1 MPILEYFFQY
11 VVIFQSRFLIG
22 SASDRIKKKK
32 KARKV
37 DDYADL
43 GYGYDSDDPFIDNSE
58 VHDELVPETVTTA
71 HGGFYINSG
80 LLEFKAR
87 ESADDDSDL
96 EAVIKA
102 GEMEAK
108 AVKRK
113 RIKTK
118 PSKDD
123 DSSSDEPE
131 ERHRGATNLLFGNS
145 SAKKLKKNDSFSS
158 KDSSQVSKPVNL

>member
-1 MPILEYFFQY
+1 MN
-11 VVIFQSRFLIG
+11 IFLVG
-22 SASDRIKKKK
+22 SASDKIKKKK

-87 ESADDDSDL
+87 ESAEDDSDL

-102 GEMEAK
+102 GEMEANMDGR
-108 AVKRK
+108 KRK
-113 RIKTK
+113 RIKKK

-131 ERHRGATNLLFGNS
+131 ERHRGASNLLFGNS
-145 SAKKLKKNDSFSS
+145 SAKKFKKNDGFSS
-158 KDSSQVSKPVNL
+158 KDSSQVSNI

>member
-1 MPILEYFFQY
+1 MGYSYTSKLSY
-11 VVIFQSRFLIG
+11 IG
-22 SASDRIKKKK
+22 SASERIKKKK

-58 VHDELVPETVTTA
+58 VHDELVPQTVTTA

-80 LLEFKAR
+80 LLEFKPR
-87 ESADDDSDL
+87 ESADEDSDL

-108 AVKRK
+108 GVKRK

-118 PSKDD
+118 AAKDEA
-123 DSSSDEPE
+123 DSSD
-131 ERHRGATNLLFGNS
+131 
-145 SAKKLKKNDSFSS
+145 
-158 KDSSQVSKPVNL
+158 

>member
-1 MPILEYFFQY
+1 M
-11 VVIFQSRFLIG
+11 
-22 SASDRIKKKK
+22 
-32 KARKV
+32 
-37 DDYADL
+37 
-43 GYGYDSDDPFIDNSE
+43 
-58 VHDELVPETVTTA
+58 HDELVPETVTTA

-96 EAVIKA
+96 DAVIKA

-145 SAKKLKKNDSFSS
+145 SAKKLKNNDSFSS
-158 KDSSQVSKPVNL
+158 KDSSQVSKCYHLYITNIDSILLT

>member
-1 MPILEYFFQY
+1 M
-11 VVIFQSRFLIG
+11 
-22 SASDRIKKKK
+22 
-32 KARKV
+32 

-118 PSKDD
+118 PSKED
-123 DSSSDEPE
+123 DSSSDDSED
-131 ERHRGATNLLFGNS
+131 RHRGAANLLFGNP
-145 SAKKLKKNDSFSS
+145 SAKKLKKNDVFSS
-158 KDSSQVSKPVNL
+158 KDSSQVSNFRNL

>member
-1 MPILEYFFQY
+1 M
-11 VVIFQSRFLIG
+11 
-22 SASDRIKKKK
+22 
-32 KARKV
+32 
-37 DDYADL
+37 
-43 GYGYDSDDPFIDNSE
+43 
-58 VHDELVPETVTTA
+58 HDELVPETVTTA

-96 EAVIKA
+96 DAVIKA

-145 SAKKLKKNDSFSS
+145 PAKKLKKNDSFSS
-158 KDSSQVSKPVNL
+158 KDSSQVSKS

>member
-1 MPILEYFFQY
+1 MVFLHVEYCNFT
-11 VVIFQSRFLIG
+11 G
-22 SASDRIKKKK
+22 SASERIKKKK

-118 PSKDD
+118 PSRDI
-123 DSSSDEPE
+123 
-131 ERHRGATNLLFGNS
+131 
-145 SAKKLKKNDSFSS
+145 
-158 KDSSQVSKPVNL
+158 

>member
-1 MPILEYFFQY
+1 M
-11 VVIFQSRFLIG
+11 IG
-22 SASDRIKKKK
+22 SASDKIKKKK

-87 ESADDDSDL
+87 ESAEDDSDL

-102 GEMEAK
+102 GEMEANMDGR
-108 AVKRK
+108 KRK
-113 RIKTK
+113 RIKKK

-131 ERHRGATNLLFGNS
+131 ERHRGASNLLFGNS
-145 SAKKLKKNDSFSS
+145 SAKKFKKSDGFSS
-158 KDSSQVSKPVNL
+158 KDSSQVSIIQSLQ